1 MEETPVYFNTSRLE
15 EGGFSSSSPS
25 ALMLP
30 SSLPSVQQMK
40 FNFRQYLN
48 HGGAELKRRLL
59 AHAEKNERCLLHVD
73 LNDLKVYQHHV
84 SEADLKCVDTPYCK
98 KKHHAAPPDFARQL
112 VTGLRQRPLV
122 YLPTC
127 ERVCEE
133 VIEKSAILPPRQLA
147 ASLALGGT
155 AGRHG
160 RRGPVQ
166 VQINLMDTSAT
177 HTPIRHLLSR
187 QQEQFVVTTGIIIS
201 SRPPASRLQTV
212 TIQCRYCNHKMIISL
227 PEWRE
232 QLQLPR
238 FCLYSQQRAAV
249 ASTAGP
255 ASVLGGDAGD
265 LADLGCRNKPDPY
278 FMVTNECSFVDVQSL
293 KLQELPEDVP
303 TGDMPRH
310 LLLNCTRLLTDQAFP
325 GDRLIIHGVLTT
337 NVATPAVRHTGSK
350 ETDQPHS
357 SYLHVLGLQKVSFM
371 SLARTRLSF
380 TQTEQRDVFYKLAQS
395 QNILDKIAKSLAPA
409 LYGMEEVKR
418 ACACLLFGG
427 TQKVVADGSRLRGDI
442 NVLLLGDPGV
452 AKSQILKFVDKIAPI
467 SVYTS
472 GKGSSA
478 AGLTAAVLRDRTGV
492 FTLEGGCM
500 CLADGGVVCVDEFD
514 KMDER
519 DVVAMHEAMEQQ
531 TISISKAGINTVL
544 NSRCAVLAAAN
555 PSFGSFDDT
564 QDSSEQHEFKA
575 TILSRFDLIFLLRD
589 KENYETDSALC
600 THILNLHAQKNVQR
614 GNDDEEIIPFELL
627 KNYIQFAKSLPPPLL
642 GADARDAL
650 KNFYVQTRQDVRDDK
665 RSKTR
670 KIPITLRQLESLV
683 RISESF
689 AKMELS
695 PVASSKHVQMAIE
708 LFSVST
714 AETARHSLV
723 FEGLSPAEQ
732 KLIKQAEEAVLGRL
746 QKGQRAQRKNLLR
759 DLQMQGFDK
768 NVLNRAVAILVRRGD
783 LQERGDRSLR
793 RP

>member
-1 MEETPVYFNTSRLE
+1 MEEETIYFNTSRLE
-15 EGGFSSSSPS
+15 EGGFSSASPS

-40 FNFRQYLN
+40 FNFRQYLH
-48 HGGAELKRRLL
+48 HGGGELKRHLL
-59 AHAEKNERCLLHVD
+59 AEAEKTEKCLLHVD
-73 LNDLKVYQHHV
+73 LNDLKVFQHHV
-84 SEADLKCVDTPYCK
+84 ADADLKCVSTPYCK

-112 VTGLRQRPLV
+112 VAGLSQRPLV

-133 VIEKSAILPPRQLA
+133 VVEKSAILPPQQLT
-147 ASLALGGT
+147 ASLASGG
-155 AGRHG
+155 APGRQG

-238 FCLYSQQRAAV
+238 FCLYSQQRASV

-255 ASVLGGDAGD
+255 ASVLGGAAND
-265 LADLGCRNKPDPY
+265 LADLGCKNKPDPY
-278 FMVTNECSFVDVQSL
+278 FIVTNECTFVDVQSL

-310 LLLNCTRLLTDQAFP
+310 LLLNCTRLLTDRAFP

-337 NVATPAVRHTGSK
+337 NLTAPGIKQTTGR
-350 ETDQPHS
+350 EAEQPHS
-357 SYLHVLGLQKVSFM
+357 SYLHVLGLQKVSFL
-371 SLARTRLSF
+371 SLARTRMSF
-380 TQTEQRDVFYKLAQS
+380 TLTEQRDLFYKLAQS
-395 QNILDKIAKSLAPA
+395 QNILDKIARSIAPA

-427 TQKVVADGSRLRGDI
+427 TQKIVADGSRLRGDI

-452 AKSQILKFVDKIAPI
+452 AKSQVLKFVDKIAPV

-478 AGLTAAVLRDRTGV
+478 AGLTAAVLRDRSGV

-589 KENYETDSALC
+589 KEDYARDAALS
-600 THILNLHAQKNVQR
+600 THILKLHAQKDVR
-614 GNDDEEIIPFELL
+614 TGEDEDVIPFEVL

-714 AETARHSLV
+714 AETARHALV

-768 NVLNRAVAILVRRGD
+768 NVLNRAVAILIRRGA